1 MQGIVIGGYGISS
14 TIWSQMQLLIVNP
27 DNVDAEPEVEGGE
40 AFFDDPEVL
49 GRVPTLLGTMT
60 ALYATLMTFGNV
72 SCNIKDHFTVLVVT
86 INVFQSAAGILMMS
100 EPPPK
105 VRLVILLLFTRS
117 VNML

>member
-60 ALYATLMTFGNV
+60 ALYAILMTLGTV
-72 SCNIKDHFTVLVVT
+72 SRNLRT
-86 INVFQSAAGILMMS
+86 IIPSW
-100 EPPPK
+100 
-105 VRLVILLLFTRS
+105 
-117 VNML
+117 